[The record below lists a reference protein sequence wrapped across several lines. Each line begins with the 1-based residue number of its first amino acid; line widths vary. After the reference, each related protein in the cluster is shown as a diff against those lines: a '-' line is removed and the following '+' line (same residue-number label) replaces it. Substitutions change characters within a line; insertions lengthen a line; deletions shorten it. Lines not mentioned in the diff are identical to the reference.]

1 MCVLI
6 KRVYFPVESR
16 ISARKALISN
26 IHVPLLAEAVAS
38 ESVCTL
44 LYMYI
49 HHWLLE
55 LRTILTVVQETQCS
69 NYLYLCIRYF
79 FFCRLT
85 MEVRW
90 FWLNFIIGNH
100 ILSKGY
106 AQSQLHDGYNLFQ
119 WLKSSTPLSSREGG
133 LRLKGS
139 MHHTHDVSWEDVFC
153 IIHVAAGFYFRKFF
167 TIS

>member
-1 MCVLI
+1 MRFFVPIRPYLSPLMCVLI

-16 ISARKALISN
+16 ICARKALISN

-44 LYMYI
+44 LYRYMHY
-49 HHWLLE
+49 WLLK
-55 LRTILTVVQETQCS
+55 LRTILTAVQETQCS
-69 NYLYLCIRYF
+69 NYLVHNI

-106 AQSQLHDGYNLFQ
+106 AQSQLHDGYNLLQ

-133 LRLKGS
+133 LQLKEGRDS
-139 MHHTHDVSWEDVFC
+139 HFIWQD
-153 IIHVAAGFYFRKFF
+153 R
-167 TIS
+167 